1 MHRLLKGIDGL
12 DRHGAGCALSS
23 FGDASDVTEQ
33 HLVEAL
39 DLLPGLVDRHADKF
53 ETSDRGRIIVW
64 YGYENLIWDL
74 GESFRRV
81 LKRNRA
87 LRGRDTIFEAIER
100 VCLDARYGKGRE
112 SFTMLLGQYGGPRR
126 VPVLLRLLDDPE
138 VCGHALYALRLLG
151 RSGAESR
158 ARTLLSSPSVWIRG
172 EAKKYLE
179 KVAKERP
186 RLVVT

>member
-1 MHRLLKGIDGL
+1 M
-12 DRHGAGCALSS
+12 
-23 FGDASDVTEQ
+23 
-33 HLVEAL
+33 
-39 DLLPGLVDRHADKF
+39 LPGLVGQHADKF
-53 ETSDRGRIIVW
+53 EISDRGRVIVW
-64 YGYENLIWDL
+64 HGYEHLIWTL

-81 LKRNRA
+81 LKRERG
-87 LRGRDTIFEAIER
+87 LRGRDAVFEAIER
-100 VCLDARYGKGRE
+100 VCLDRRFGKGRE

-151 RSGAESR
+151 KEGAEGR
-158 ARTLLSSPSVWIRG
+158 ARALLNSPTAWIRR

-179 KVAKERP
+179 KVTKGGP